1 MAECI
6 NCRHATL
13 RDMSDPKRDETLRR
27 MAKLGNINCTKSFC
41 RSEFHQWQQVI
52 DCDMFETTDEPTK
65 AARVAYF
72 KSQGAK

>member
-1 MAECI
+1 MKCI
-6 NCRHATL
+6 DCRFGAL
-13 RDMSDPKRDETLRR
+13 RDKDNQQRDETLRR

-72 KSQGAK
+72 HGSTK